1 MIKVPAALVLA
12 AIAGA
17 SLVPATASAAEA
29 AAVAA
34 AAPQAIV
41 PGKMIFAAN
50 NQRLGAIYK
59 VNADA
64 VQVIVEGKM
73 ISLPSSTVSLAENGK
88 YVTTLTKA
96 DVLRAR

>member
-12 AIAGA
+12 AIAGL

-34 AAPQAIV
+34 AAPQAIL

-59 VNADA
+59 VSADA
-64 VQVIVEGKM
+64 VQVIVDGKM
-73 ISLPSSTVSLAENGK
+73 INLPAATVSLAENGK
-88 YVTTLTKA
+88 YVTTLTRA
-96 DVLRAR
+96 NVLRAR

>member
-1 MIKVPAALVLA
+1 MINVRAALVLTAMVSLSALSGA
-12 AIAGA
+12 AF
-17 SLVPATASAAEA
+17 AAESVAPA

-34 AAPQAIV
+34 VPQ

-59 VNADA
+59 VSSDA

-73 ISLPSSTVSLAENGK
+73 ISLPSSSISIADNGK
-88 YVTTLTKA
+88 YVTSLTKA
-96 DVLRAR
+96 EVLRAR

>member
-1 MIKVPAALVLA
+1 MIKVPTAFVMAAVLGLSGLSA
-12 AIAGA
+12 VA
-17 SLVPATASAAEA
+17 PAAEA
-29 AAVAA
+29 VAA
-34 AAPQAIV
+34 TQAIV

-59 VNADA
+59 VSADA
-64 VQVIVEGKM
+64 VQVIVDGKM

-88 YVTTLTKA
+88 YVTSLTKA